1 VSQTALADLA
11 RALEALG
18 PEDEET
24 RGAIA
29 ALLGFTPPPPPALPA
44 PPAPPQP
51 DRTVRV
57 EDEGKGKDTPEVT
70 DRGPS
75 PPVRDAA
82 ARPVEPGASELAA
95 TLTPVHGESHPPGWL
110 EEVDLLEEPGG
121 PAITPPEPEPLL
133 APGWVRSVLSGALA
147 TLASEGP
154 LDVERLVRAVARAA
168 PMRRVP
174 CRPWPTLARGVQVL
188 VDRSEAMSPFARDQS
203 WLVAQIRAVAGRETT
218 RVLFFDG
225 LPAWGAGTG
234 SRRLWREYHPWHTP
248 PPGTAV
254 LLVSDLGMGPSLFGA
269 RSAGVTLWR
278 QFAEDLAHAGCP
290 AVAFVPYGPG
300 RWPRELRRAF
310 HLLHWD
316 PHTSVHTVRREIG
329 RGLRA
334 PGGEP
339 R

>member
-1 VSQTALADLA
+1 
-11 RALEALG
+11 
-18 PEDEET
+18 
-24 RGAIA
+24 
-29 ALLGFTPPPPPALPA
+29 
-44 PPAPPQP
+44 
-51 DRTVRV
+51 
-57 EDEGKGKDTPEVT
+57 
-70 DRGPS
+70 
-75 PPVRDAA
+75 RDAA
-82 ARPVEPGASELAA
+82 ARPVDPGVSELAA
-95 TLTPVHGESHPPGWL
+95 TLTPVHGESRPPGWL
-110 EEVDLLEEPGG
+110 AEVDLLEEPG
-121 PAITPPEPEPLL
+121 PAAPPPEPDPLL
-133 APGWVRSVLSGALA
+133 LPGWVRSVLSGTLA

-154 LDVERLVRAVARAA
+154 LDVERLVRGVARAA
-168 PMRRVP
+168 PVRRVP
-174 CRPWPTLARGVQVL
+174 RRPWPTLARGVQVL
-188 VDRSEAMSPFARDQS
+188 VDRSETMSPFARDQS

-269 RSAGVTLWR
+269 RSAGVTSWR

-290 AVAFVPYGPG
+290 VVAFVPYGPG
-300 RWPRELRRAF
+300 RWPRELRRAL

-316 PHTSVHTVRREIG
+316 PRTSVHTVRREVG